1 MFNLEIFMERL
12 FFILIKY
19 VQFNS
24 PVSTGSTGIY
34 SNEFYE
40 EATYIRSKYQET
52 PIRIWRA

>member
-1 MFNLEIFMERL
+1 MERL
-12 FFILIKY
+12 FFILTKY
-19 VQFNS
+19 VQFYS
-24 PVSTGSTGIY
+24 PASTGSTGIY